1 LITSESNPPCNTALT
16 RCRFRSVG
24 VLGVPKARPYVP
36 WVGAMAAGLGQHELL
51 RLRVSS
57 ASAAQPAAEPAVSA
71 AYTTA
76 ATAVML
82 LGG

>member
-1 LITSESNPPCNTALT
+1 
-16 RCRFRSVG
+16 
-24 VLGVPKARPYVP
+24 
-36 WVGAMAAGLGQHELL
+36 MAAGLGQHELL